1 MPDDFTESLVAALP
15 PLRRFALSLTRQPDM
30 ADDLVQITVERAL
43 KARDHYD
50 PASPLQAWLFRIL
63 RNAFI
68 DMARRRKTR
77 GAESDIHDM
86 PEAASVDG
94 RHETEAR
101 LMLSQTLDAMQG
113 LSDDHRALLALVCME
128 EMSYAEAAETLGIP
142 VGTVMSRLARAR
154 RALAQKLG
162 IE

>member
-15 PLRRFALSLTRQPDM
+15 PLRRFALSLARQPDM
-30 ADDLVQITVERAL
+30 ADDLVQLTVERAL
-43 KARDHYD
+43 KARDRYD
-50 PASPLQAWLFRIL
+50 PSTPLEAWLFRIL

-68 DMARRRKTR
+68 DMTRRRRTR
-77 GAESDIHDM
+77 SIESDIDDM
-86 PEAASVDG
+86 PEAASFDG
-94 RHETEAR
+94 RRDTEAR
-101 LMLSQTLDAMQG
+101 LMLSQTLEAMRA
-113 LSDDHRALLALVCME
+113 LSDDHRALLALVCIE

>member
-15 PLRRFALSLTRQPDM
+15 SLRRFALSLARQPDV
-30 ADDLVQITVERAL
+30 ADDLVQLTVERAL
-43 KARDHYD
+43 KARGSYD
-50 PASPLQAWLFRIL
+50 PATPIQAWLFRIL

-68 DMARRRKTR
+68 DMTRRHRTR
-77 GAESDIHDM
+77 GIESDIDDL
-86 PEAASVDG
+86 PEAASFDG
-94 RHETEAR
+94 RRETEAR
-101 LMLSQTLDAMQG
+101 LMLSQTLEAMHA

-128 EMSYAEAAETLGIP
+128 EMSYGEAAETLGIP

>member
-1 MPDDFTESLVAALP
+1 MPDHFTDDLVAALP
-15 PLRRFALSLTRQPDM
+15 SLRRFALSLARQADM
-30 ADDLVQITVERAL
+30 ADDLVQVTVERAL

-50 PASPLQAWLFRIL
+50 PATPLRAWLFRIL

-68 DMARRRKTR
+68 DMTRRQRTR
-77 GAESDIHDM
+77 GTETDIDDM

-94 RHETEAR
+94 PRETEAR
-101 LMLSQTLDAMQG
+101 LMLSDTLAAMQH
-113 LSDDHRALLALVCME
+113 LPEDHRAVLALVCME
-128 EMSYAEAAETLGIP
+128 EMSYAEAAEALEIP

-162 IE
+162 IS